1 MTNVSENIISYLN
14 SLYGSDASKMYLEF
28 IEEEPA
34 QYIRVNQLKI
44 TCDALAEKLF
54 KNYSIKTLPVDNVPY
69 ALRVVSN
76 EGLTGKTLEHTLGL
90 YYIQGLSSMLPP
102 IALSAARE
110 NKILDLCAAPGSKTT
125 QISEM
130 MNNTGTLIANEI
142 QLDRVKTLV
151 FNIDRMNVMNCGVVH
166 AKGELLS
173 KSLPDY
179 FDKILVDA
187 PCSGLG
193 IIQKKSEVSNWWSVN
208 RAERLGELQI
218 RLLVAAIKMLKVGG
232 EIVYSTCTLTPEEN
246 EFVIDKILKK
256 YPVQLAEVNLPV
268 NSIDAF
274 TSYKDLGFDKSLV
287 RAKRILPWEI
297 NSDGFFIA
305 KLIKTDKTQS
315 PEPADKQSY
324 PYRIL
329 NHDHKVIK
337 TMLMKVSEYFN
348 LPLEELAKF
357 KYILKL
363 SDILFIDAEWSCDN
377 PGLFQR
383 IGAKFGTVDKHGNL
397 ILNTQSAQVFGKHI
411 SKNIFILRNKEELKK
426 YLEGGVV
433 KRDDEIRGQC
443 IVKFNDL
450 ILGTGVTTVEGMK
463 SRFPRAKRTQEI
475 YTDW

>member
-1 MTNVSENIISYLN
+1 MTSISENITSYLN
-14 SLYGSDASKMYLEF
+14 SLYGSDAAKKYLDF
-28 IEEEPA
+28 IKEEPA

-44 TCDALAEKLF
+44 PCDTLAEKLF
-54 KNYSIKTLPVDNVPY
+54 KKYSIRTMQVDNVPN
-69 ALRVVSN
+69 ALKVVSN
-76 EGLTGKTLEHTLGL
+76 EGLTGKTLEHILGL

-102 IALSAARE
+102 IVLSAARE
-110 NKILDLCAAPGSKTT
+110 DKILDLCAAPGSKTT

-142 QLDRVKTLV
+142 QLDRIKTLV

-173 KSLPDY
+173 KSFPDY

-193 IIQKKSEVSNWWSVN
+193 IIQKKGEVSNWWSVK

-218 RLLVAAIKMLKVGG
+218 KLLVAAVKMLKVGG

-274 TSYKDLGFDKSLV
+274 TSYKDLRFDQSLV
-287 RAKRILPWEI
+287 KARRVLPWEV

-305 KLIKTDKTQS
+305 KLIKTDNTQS
-315 PEPADKQSY
+315 PEPVDKQSY
-324 PYRIL
+324 PYRII
-329 NHDHKVIK
+329 NHDHKDIRI
-337 TMLMKVSEYFN
+337 MLMKVSEYFN
-348 LPLEELAKF
+348 LPLKELAKF

-363 SDILFIDAEWSCDN
+363 PDILFIDAEWSCDN
-377 PGLFQR
+377 PGVFHR
-383 IGAKFGTVDKHGNL
+383 IGTKFGTVDKLGNL
-397 ILNTQSAQVFGKHI
+397 ILNTQSAQVFGKDI
-411 SKNIFILRNKEELKK
+411 SKNIFALRNKEDLKK

-433 KRDDEIRGQC
+433 KRDEEIRGQC
-443 IVKFNDL
+443 IVKYDDL